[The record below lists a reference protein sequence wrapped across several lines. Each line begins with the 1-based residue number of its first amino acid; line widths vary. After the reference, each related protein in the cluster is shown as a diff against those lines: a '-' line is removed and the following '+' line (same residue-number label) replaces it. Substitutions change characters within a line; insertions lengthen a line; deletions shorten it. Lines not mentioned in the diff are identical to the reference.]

1 MASESNSIFTHLILN
16 TQQLRDFLPPNP
28 RQLEDIAVHF
38 ELLLLALDSL
48 IEIKPRTLQQ
58 KAVELNIPSAI
69 AEKIESFPQER
80 QASSPNPL
88 ELDVAR
94 SLVVVISQLAQENRE
109 LLRRA
114 VTLLEQTH
122 LQPSAI
128 QRTLLLKTYLQ
139 RFEQR
144 LSQSGQ
150 KSLISQADSHLAL
163 KLLVDLLFYSDVS
176 GSRRLWHNLIG
187 I

>member
-1 MASESNSIFTHLILN
+1 MASESSSIFTHLILN
-16 TQQLRDFLPPNP
+16 TQQLREFLPLNP
-28 RQLEDIAVHF
+28 QQLDGIAVHF

-48 IEIKPRTLQQ
+48 IEIKPRALQQ

-69 AEKIESFPQER
+69 AEKIESFPQQR
-80 QASSPNPL
+80 KAVPPDPL
-88 ELDVAR
+88 DLDVAK

-128 QRTLLLKTYLQ
+128 QRTVLLKTYLQ

-144 LSQSGQ
+144 LSQSRQ
-150 KSLISQADSHLAL
+150 NDLISQTDSHLAL